1 MRPLAAALLLA
12 AFLAVA
18 VVAPAQEPLRDTLT
32 GITFRPAPGGC
43 FEMGDAA
50 GGGEADERPLREVC
64 LKGFAIMPFEVT
76 TSQFAQFVTATGY
89 VTRAEQEGSLRMRA
103 PGGTYRR
110 EGGSWRKQGFVQG
123 STHPVVG
130 LAPEDA
136 DAFAAWVSAR
146 TGRRVLLPTEAQWE
160 YAARAGGRRRD
171 YATLNGGMSPDLA
184 NLAGVGGRDRFAATA
199 PVGSFPPNPLGLYD
213 MSGNAAE
220 WVRDAYNATAYSSG
234 PARDPLAAPAAGQ
247 PRARRGGSF
256 ALPAA
261 FARCAN
267 RGFGSEGV
275 NDTGFRLVL
284 EP

>member
-1 MRPLAAALLLA
+1 MRHVRLFALAALLAWA
-12 AFLAVA
+12 AAA
-18 VVAPAQEPLRDTLT
+18 AAQEPLHDPVT
-32 GITFRPAPGGC
+32 GITFRPVPGGC

-50 GGGEADERPLREVC
+50 GAGEADERPLHEVC
-64 LKGFAIMPFEVT
+64 LQGFAIMPFEVT
-76 TSQFAQFVTATGY
+76 TAQFAQFVTATGY
-89 VTRAEQEGSLRMRA
+89 ATRAEQEGFLRMRA

-110 EGGSWRKQGFVQG
+110 EGGNWRKQGFLQG
-123 STHPVVG
+123 PTHPVVG

-136 DAFAAWVSAR
+136 AAFAAWISAR
-146 TGRRVLLPTEAQWE
+146 LGRRALLPTEAQWE

-171 YATLNGGMSPDLA
+171 FATLNGDGSPDLA
-184 NLAGVGGRDRFAATA
+184 NLAGTGGRDRFAATA

-220 WVRDAYNATAYSSG
+220 WVRDAYNATAYAAG
-234 PARDPLAAPAAGQ
+234 PARDPLVAPAAGQ
-247 PRARRGGSF
+247 PHAKRGGSF
-256 ALPAA
+256 ALAA
-261 FARCAN
+261 PYARCAN